1 MDRSPLTDIRQKLQT
16 SRRQTWQIIGQ
27 IDAETALYRLRSDAW
42 CVKDHVAHLQ
52 AVEESIIHFAHR
64 ILNEDCPISPL
75 CYDLAF
81 NQDAWNNREVA
92 KRAGRSWAETQAALR
107 ETRRELLALLDQI
120 SDESLNRIGSHPIWG
135 TPVTLASVLRVPY
148 RHERAHRD
156 EILALSELCHS
167 NICC

>member
-1 MDRSPLTDIRQKLQT
+1 MDRSPLAEIRQKLQT

-27 IDAETALYRLRSDAW
+27 IDAETALYRLRPDAW
-42 CVKDHVAHLQ
+42 SVKDHVAHLQ

-81 NQDAWNNREVA
+81 SQDAWNNREVA
-92 KRAGRSWAETQAALR
+92 KRAGQPWIEIRAALR
-107 ETRRELLALLDQI
+107 ETGRDLSALLDQI
-120 SDESLNRIGSHPIWG
+120 SDESLSRIGSHPIWG

-156 EILALSELCHS
+156 EILALSKISHS